1 MINQECTEIQFSFNA
16 IGINRN
22 SLNSAQKVWGRIRK
36 PDHNLSPDHAYFNN
50 INMTPFQVFSFW
62 NGAVVFCA
70 KPIMNK
76 TIAFRRHANGE
87 CVMMPET
94 TTFL

>member
-22 SLNSAQKVWGRIRK
+22 SLNSAQKVWGRVRK

-50 INMTPFQVFSFW
+50 INMIPFQVFFVLER
-62 NGAVVFCA
+62 GRILC
-70 KPIMNK
+70 K
-76 TIAFRRHANGE
+76 TNNE
-87 CVMMPET
+87 
-94 TTFL
+94 